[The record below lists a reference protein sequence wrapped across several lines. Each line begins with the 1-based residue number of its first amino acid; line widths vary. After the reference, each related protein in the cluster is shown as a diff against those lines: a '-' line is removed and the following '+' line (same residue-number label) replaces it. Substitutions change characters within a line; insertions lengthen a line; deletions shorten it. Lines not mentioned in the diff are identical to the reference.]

1 MKHADIKAMM
11 AEIAPVIREYTAF
24 ALAPIVDRLDD
35 LDKKLAALP
44 APRDGKDADED
55 AIAARVID
63 KLAGE
68 LAEIRVAVSNT
79 QELPDIATLV
89 KEAVAAIPAPQDGK
103 SVTLDDVRPL
113 IEEGISAAVAALP
126 APKDGCGIKNLLIDR
141 AGNLVATMDD
151 GRIADLGPV
160 VGKDA
165 DVTALEKL
173 ISDKIDALPKPK
185 DGKDGFSLKDFDAT
199 LMEDGRTVL
208 LSFEQ
213 GDQFYKVELGFPVMV
228 YRGVFKDGQTYAK
241 GDTVTWGGSLWH
253 CDAEETT
260 DKPDGVEKHWTLA
273 TKRGR
278 DGKDATVKAAPEPK
292 PLKVG

>member
-11 AEIAPVIREYTAF
+11 AEIAPVIREYTAS
-24 ALAPIVDRLDD
+24 ALAPIIDRLDE

-44 APRDGKDADED
+44 TPK
-55 AIAARVID
+55 
-63 KLAGE
+63 
-68 LAEIRVAVSNT
+68 
-79 QELPDIATLV
+79 
-89 KEAVAAIPAPQDGK
+89 DGK

-113 IEEGISAAVAALP
+113 IEEGIAAAVAALP

-141 AGNLVATMDD
+141 AGNLVAAMDD

-165 DVTALEKL
+165 DVAALEKL

-185 DGKDGFSLKDFDAT
+185 DGNDGFSLKDFDAT
-199 LMEDGRTVL
+199 LMDDGRTVL

-213 GDQFYKVELGFPVMV
+213 GDQSYKVELGFPVMI
-228 YRGVFKDGQTYAK
+228 YRGVFRDGETYAK

-260 DKPDGVEKHWTLA
+260 DKPDGSEKHWTLA

-278 DGKDATVKAAPEPK
+278 DGKDAK
-292 PLKVG
+292 

>member
-11 AEIAPVIREYTAF
+11 AELAPVIREYTASV
-24 ALAPIVDRLDD
+24 LAPIVDRLDE
-35 LDKKLAALP
+35 LDSKLAALP
-44 APRDGKDADED
+44 VPKDGKDADED
-55 AIAARVID
+55 AITARIID
-63 KLAGE
+63 KMADDLAQ
-68 LAEIRVAVSNT
+68 IRAAIPT
-79 QELPDIATLV
+79 PQELPDISALV

-113 IEEGISAAVAALP
+113 IEEGIAATAAALP

-165 DVTALEKL
+165 DVAALEKF
-173 ISDKIDALPKPK
+173 ITEKIDALPKPR

-213 GDQFYKVELGFPVMV
+213 GDQSYKVELGFPVMV
-228 YRGVFKDGQTYAK
+228 YRGVFKDGQTYAR

-260 DKPDGVEKHWTLA
+260 DKPDGAEKHWTLA

-278 DGKDATVKAAPEPK
+278 DGKDATAKTAPEPK

>member
-11 AEIAPVIREYTAF
+11 AELAPVIREYTASV
-24 ALAPIVDRLDD
+24 LGPIVDRLDE
-35 LDKKLAALP
+35 LDSKLAALP
-44 APRDGKDADED
+44 VPKDGKDADED
-55 AIAARVID
+55 AITARIID
-63 KLAGE
+63 KMADDLAQ
-68 LAEIRVAVSNT
+68 IRAVIPRP
-79 QELPDIATLV
+79 QELPDISALV
-89 KEAVAAIPAPQDGK
+89 KEAVAAVPAPQDGK

-113 IEEGISAAVAALP
+113 IEEGIAAAAAALP

-165 DVTALEKL
+165 DVAALEKF
-173 ISDKIDALPKPK
+173 ITEKIDALPKPK

-213 GDQFYKVELGFPVMV
+213 SDQSYKVELGFPVMV
-228 YRGVFKDGQTYAK
+228 YRGVFKDGQTYAR

-260 DKPDGVEKHWTLA
+260 DKPDGSEKHWTLA

-278 DGKDATVKAAPEPK
+278 DGKDVTVKAAPEPK